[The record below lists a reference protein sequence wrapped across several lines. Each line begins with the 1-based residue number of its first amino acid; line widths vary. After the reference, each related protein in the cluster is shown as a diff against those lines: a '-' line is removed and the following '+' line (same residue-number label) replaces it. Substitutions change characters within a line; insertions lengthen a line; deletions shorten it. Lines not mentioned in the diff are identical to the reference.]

1 MLPSGADVTKD
12 PIRFRLSVLIT
23 AIGVVLAAGHVI
35 LPFVAIDGITVALLI
50 AAVAPWLG
58 HVFKAFEIAGT
69 RFEYRD
75 LLRAEDE
82 IARAGLVATATP
94 KQTESLPPSANDD
107 PLITLAALRI
117 ELEKRLR
124 QIAKAEGI
132 DLKKR
137 PGSIAMVTRELSST
151 GALTPQESAALIDM
165 AGTLNRA
172 VHAESVDPISAQWA
186 LRVGPTILASLDEK
200 ISTVASSNSVNK

>member
-1 MLPSGADVTKD
+1 
-12 PIRFRLSVLIT
+12 
-23 AIGVVLAAGHVI
+23 
-35 LPFVAIDGITVALLI
+35 
-50 AAVAPWLG
+50 
-58 HVFKAFEIAGT
+58 
-69 RFEYRD
+69 

-82 IARAGLVATATP
+82 LAKAGLVAIATP
-94 KQTESLPPSANDD
+94 KQTESLPPIANDD

-132 DLKKR
+132 DLKRR

-151 GALTPQESAALIDM
+151 GALTPQESTALIDM

-172 VHAESVDPISAQWA
+172 VHAESVDPISAEWA

-200 ISTVASSNSVNK
+200 ISTVASSNSRNK